1 MKKLTALCLT
11 FVLAF
16 ALSVPAF
23 ATSSDTVVNADI
35 INFTP
40 EEIAEQK
47 AIDAR
52 LREEFS
58 SAPETRGVVDRVIY
72 NAPIVSHQ
80 QINTYYCG
88 PASTQMVYEGITGDT
103 SHNQQWFANQL
114 GTTSAGTS
122 SSQIATTLASLTGE
136 DYSVA
141 NIKTSNQ
148 TEADLYLSLIHI

>member
-88 PASTQMVYEGITGDT
+88 PASTQMVYEGWKCQEMCSRETPKI
-103 SHNQQWFANQL
+103 
-114 GTTSAGTS
+114 
-122 SSQIATTLASLTGE
+122 
-136 DYSVA
+136 
-141 NIKTSNQ
+141 
-148 TEADLYLSLIHI
+148 

>member
-47 AIDAR
+47 AIPLHSYR
-52 LREEFS
+52 FCRCRWS
-58 SAPETRGVVDRVIY
+58 
-72 NAPIVSHQ
+72 
-80 QINTYYCG
+80 
-88 PASTQMVYEGITGDT
+88 
-103 SHNQQWFANQL
+103 
-114 GTTSAGTS
+114 
-122 SSQIATTLASLTGE
+122 
-136 DYSVA
+136 
-141 NIKTSNQ
+141 
-148 TEADLYLSLIHI
+148 

>member
-58 SAPETRGVVDRVIY
+58 SAPETRR
-72 NAPIVSHQ
+72 
-80 QINTYYCG
+80 
-88 PASTQMVYEGITGDT
+88 PAAGQGERDT
-103 SHNQQWFANQL
+103 RYFPPVL
-114 GTTSAGTS
+114 
-122 SSQIATTLASLTGE
+122 
-136 DYSVA
+136 
-141 NIKTSNQ
+141 
-148 TEADLYLSLIHI
+148 

>member
-103 SHNQQWFANQL
+103 SH
-114 GTTSAGTS
+114 TS
-122 SSQIATTLASLTGE
+122 SGLQIS
-136 DYSVA
+136 SVPHLPA
-141 NIKTSNQ
+141 
-148 TEADLYLSLIHI
+148 LLRLRLPLRWPL

>member
-58 SAPETRGVVDRVIY
+58 
-72 NAPIVSHQ
+72 
-80 QINTYYCG
+80 
-88 PASTQMVYEGITGDT
+88 
-103 SHNQQWFANQL
+103 
-114 GTTSAGTS
+114 
-122 SSQIATTLASLTGE
+122 
-136 DYSVA
+136 
-141 NIKTSNQ
+141 
-148 TEADLYLSLIHI
+148 

>member
-58 SAPETRGVVDRVIY
+58 SAPETRGVVDRVSKLTHII
-72 NAPIVSHQ
+72 AAQ
-80 QINTYYCG
+80 QVLKWYMKALPVIHL
-88 PASTQMVYEGITGDT
+88 I
-103 SHNQQWFANQL
+103 
-114 GTTSAGTS
+114 TS
-122 SSQIATTLASLTGE
+122 SGLQIS
-136 DYSVA
+136 SVPHLPA
-141 NIKTSNQ
+141 
-148 TEADLYLSLIHI
+148 LLRLRLPLRWPL

>member
-58 SAPETRGVVDRVIY
+58 SAPETRGVVDRVPLLYLISKLTHII
-72 NAPIVSHQ
+72 AAQ
-80 QINTYYCG
+80 QVLKWYMKALPVIHL
-88 PASTQMVYEGITGDT
+88 I
-103 SHNQQWFANQL
+103 
-114 GTTSAGTS
+114 TS
-122 SSQIATTLASLTGE
+122 SGLQIS
-136 DYSVA
+136 SVPHLPA
-141 NIKTSNQ
+141 
-148 TEADLYLSLIHI
+148 LLRLRLPLRWPL

>member
-88 PASTQMVYEGITGDT
+88 PAST
-103 SHNQQWFANQL
+103 
-114 GTTSAGTS
+114 
-122 SSQIATTLASLTGE
+122 
-136 DYSVA
+136 
-141 NIKTSNQ
+141 
-148 TEADLYLSLIHI
+148 

>member
-52 LREEFS
+52 LRE
-58 SAPETRGVVDRVIY
+58 
-72 NAPIVSHQ
+72 
-80 QINTYYCG
+80 
-88 PASTQMVYEGITGDT
+88 
-103 SHNQQWFANQL
+103 
-114 GTTSAGTS
+114 
-122 SSQIATTLASLTGE
+122 
-136 DYSVA
+136 
-141 NIKTSNQ
+141 
-148 TEADLYLSLIHI
+148 